1 MSPAIVLVA
10 LLATFATMIW
20 YGNTLLTRAYH
31 KTMFAGF
38 LASVTQWLLFL
49 AIGYNPVNA
58 IFCTAVIFIAMVTAW
73 FFVEWKCTPAKRKT
87 KDWKPSNA
95 FWVYFL
101 GGMISALGACQIFV

>member
-73 FFVEWKCTPAKRKT
+73 FSSSGNSPRRNVRRKT
-87 KDWKPSNA
+87 GNQVMRS
-95 FWVYFL
+95 
-101 GGMISALGACQIFV
+101 GCISSAA